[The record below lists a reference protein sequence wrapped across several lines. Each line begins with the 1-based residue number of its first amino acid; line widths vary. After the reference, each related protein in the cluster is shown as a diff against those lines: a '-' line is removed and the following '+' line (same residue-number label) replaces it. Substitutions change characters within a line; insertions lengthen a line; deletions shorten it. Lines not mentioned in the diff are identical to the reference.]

1 MEKLNFNYG
10 TLIGLLSIISALCL
24 YVFNRLLLD
33 IKDLKKWQLKQDARI
48 TAVEKVLEKVDICF
62 EYIKKDLT
70 AIHEDL
76 KK

>member
-10 TLIGLLSIISALCL
+10 TLIGLLSIISA
-24 YVFNRLLLD
+24 
-33 IKDLKKWQLKQDARI
+33 LKKWQLKQDARI
-48 TAVEKVLEKVDICF
+48 TAVEKVLEKVGICF
-62 EYIKKDLT
+62 DYIKKDLT